1 MDVEAL
7 TAGHPAALPVQ
18 APVKG
23 QLLWQIDVDNASMA
37 PAVGKAFKKGEA
49 IAYIQTYYGI
59 EAVEAATDC
68 RLLAVCAQQGAKLE
82 KNEVFAVVE

>member
-1 MDVEAL
+1 M
-7 TAGHPAALPVQ
+7 
-18 APVKG
+18 
-23 QLLWQIDVDNASMA
+23 DNASTA
-37 PAVGKAFKKGEA
+37 PAVGKAFQKGET

-68 RLLAVCAQQGAKLE
+68 RLLAVCAQQGDKLE